1 MRIDQYLWYTRI
13 YKSRTLASNACKKGH
28 VKIYSKSLK
37 PSSEVYPNMTFVVK
51 KNQILNQFKIIDLPL
66 SRVGAKIVE
75 IYIVNLTPKTE
86 LEKKEIIQNN
96 KNNFRFKGKPSKK
109 ERRDIQDYLNE

>member
-28 VKIYSKSLK
+28 VKIDSKSLK

-51 KNQILNQFKIIDLPL
+51 KNQILN
-66 SRVGAKIVE
+66 
-75 IYIVNLTPKTE
+75 T
-86 LEKKEIIQNN
+86 
-96 KNNFRFKGKPSKK
+96 
-109 ERRDIQDYLNE
+109 

>member
-28 VKIYSKSLK
+28 VKIDSKSLK

-51 KNQILNQFKIIDLPL
+51 KNQSFELIKIL
-66 SRVGAKIVE
+66 
-75 IYIVNLTPKTE
+75 
-86 LEKKEIIQNN
+86 IQNSSQD
-96 KNNFRFKGKPSKK
+96 FYKK
-109 ERRDIQDYLNE
+109 YIFPLTQIHS